1 MPTGKI
7 KFFNERKGFG
17 FIVDDETQHDV
28 FVHATGLKEKVNE
41 NDEVT
46 FEVAEDK
53 RGKKAIEVVKKK

>member
-28 FVHATGLKEKVNE
+28 FVHATGLTEKVNE

-46 FEVAEDK
+46 FRDCRRQTWKESY
-53 RGKKAIEVVKKK
+53 